1 MGRVF
6 MAGAFDESGECGVSR
21 FGTVIIFMLVFSE
34 LEVFAGDPHAITRPP
49 ERPPLFCGGG
59 KLRR

>member
-6 MAGAFDESGECGVSR
+6 VAGAFDESGEGGVSR

-34 LEVFAGDPHAITRPP
+34 LEVFAGDPPCNHPP
-49 ERPPLFCGGG
+49 ARASAPFLW
-59 KLRR
+59 RR